1 MKSIL
6 EQIYWGDYSPDDRPL
21 SDREK
26 AANALEWVW
35 RDAQERLGFEAA
47 DALRTGYW
55 SRLRQ
60 DSADDF
66 REGFRLGVAL
76 MLEALGG
83 R

>member
-1 MKSIL
+1 MQSIL
-6 EQIYWGDYSPDDRPL
+6 EQIYWGDYSPDGRPL

-26 AANALEWVW
+26 AANALERVW